1 MIGKRG
7 PRADTGRLRRHLHAA
22 IALLGSVFIAEQ
34 VACTDCSRR
43 VRVAMRWG
51 RRQLDS
57 HPESRPLL
65 RILKNSLSCLLVPTV
80 SFFIL
85 CFFPALKKER
95 RRGFLGER
103 VGLGEM
109 KYRPAHWPDRAAHV
123 REGAETGDL
132 PTSSVPA
139 DISGTRQPQPTAQ
152 LVLRGH
158 FIAAL

>member
-1 MIGKRG
+1 MF
-7 PRADTGRLRRHLHAA
+7 ACSHRLLFH
-22 IALLGSVFIAEQ
+22 
-34 VACTDCSRR
+34 
-43 VRVAMRWG
+43 
-51 RRQLDS
+51 
-57 HPESRPLL
+57 PLL
-65 RILKNSLSCLLVPTV
+65 FSC
-80 SFFIL
+80 F
-85 CFFPALKKER
+85 KKGESAR
-95 RRGFLGER
+95 VFGGER

-139 DISGTRQPQPTAQ
+139 DISGTRLPQPTAQ